1 MGSNSQRARDKVLPV
16 ISSSPLTEVVET
28 GQRWEVLDPTLLDP
42 VDDRCIPS
50 RLGCPSRGTSSSRI
64 LEPSRAFDVIQSE
77 RTQSN
82 PDGSLSFFPP
92 YQKQGCKGSLRQFY
106 CGILHQQTGRH
117 QVSES
122 TLRSRSNSVLG
133 RAESFP
139 PFSSP
144 HSGVPE
150 CGCRPAQQRSPSSG
164 RNVSESG
171 DLSSDHSPVGSPGH
185 RSHGDKIQCQSGNVL
200 FPVSGGQSLG
210 SRCSVNSMGVQAGL
224 HLSSHRHDTQGIDED
239 SAGPSLSNSRDS
251 ILAQEVLVYPAHA
264 DEPRA
269 ILEASPNA
277 EPGVPG
283 HSALPGSIQTQ
294 SDSLEIDESL
304 LEPEGLSAA
313 VLRTMSHSRAPA
325 TVKAYARVKR
335 IFLLW
340 CASHQVPSQDPPV
353 SAILQFMQDGLDKGL
368 SPSTLKVQISALSA
382 AFGRSLHQDPLI
394 KRFLKGAVRLK
405 PSISRPIPQ
414 WDLSVVLKGLSG
426 PPFEPL
432 EEVDFKF
439 LSWKVTFLLAVTSA
453 KRISELQA
461 FSAYEPYTLFLPDRV
476 LLRFLPTFLPKVPSV
491 HNINQVVSL
500 PVLCS
505 SSSSAEE
512 TSLHTL
518 DVARCLRIYIE
529 RSREFRRSE
538 NLLILF
544 FGRNKGKKASKP
556 TLSRWIREAI
566 RESFASQ
573 NRPPPAFVTA
583 HSTRAVSTS
592 WAERSL
598 IPLEQICSAASW
610 SSHSTFVS
618 HYRLNLRGSEDTAFG
633 RSVLN
638 SIQH

>member
-1 MGSNSQRARDKVLPV
+1 MSSAGDGDRTGRKTSSKRKHLACRDCDTPLADSYEFNRCPSCRPPPLPPDTEPTIRDV
-16 ISSSPLTEVVET
+16 VVWVKDFVESSMNTLRDSVSSRRPSVRSPLRPTPMQEEAYHTVDEVH
-28 GQRWEVLDPTLLDP
+28 
-42 VDDRCIPS
+42 S
-50 RLGCPSRGTSSSRI
+50 
-64 LEPSRAFDVIQSE
+64 
-77 RTQSN
+77 
-82 PDGSLSFFPP
+82 
-92 YQKQGCKGSLRQFY
+92 
-106 CGILHQQTGRH
+106 
-117 QVSES
+117 SES
-122 TLRSRSNSVLG
+122 
-133 RAESFP
+133 
-139 PFSSP
+139 
-144 HSGVPE
+144 SGE
-150 CGCRPAQQRSPSSG
+150 
-164 RNVSESG
+164 EEE
-171 DLSSDHSPVGSPGH
+171 
-185 RSHGDKIQCQSGNVL
+185 
-200 FPVSGGQSLG
+200 
-210 SRCSVNSMGVQAGL
+210 AG
-224 HLSSHRHDTQGIDED
+224 
-239 SAGPSLSNSRDS
+239 
-251 ILAQEVLVYPAHA
+251 
-264 DEPRA
+264 
-269 ILEASPNA
+269 
-277 EPGVPG
+277 
-283 HSALPGSIQTQ
+283 
-294 SDSLEIDESL
+294 
-304 LEPEGLSAA
+304 
-313 VLRTMSHSRAPA
+313 RAPA